1 MSQNTIIMNISD
13 ILGRRANLS
22 QMKADTK
29 IRLVSENVNTS
40 RYNVALVNGTTV
52 ALKPRFYNK
61 RNKKGQFTTTR

>member
-1 MSQNTIIMNISD
+1 MSQNTIIMSISD

-52 ALKPRFYNK
+52 ALKPRFHNV
-61 RNKKGQFTTTR
+61 RNKKGQFKAAR

>member
-1 MSQNTIIMNISD
+1 MSKNTIIMNISD

-29 IRLVSENVNTS
+29 MRLVSETINTS

-52 ALKPRFYNK
+52 ALKPRFHNI
-61 RNKKGQFTTTR
+61 RNKKGQFSATR